1 MREMVLLGDEA
12 VALAAVHAGLTA
24 AYGYPGT
31 PSTEILEYLI
41 RYRPDARRPEGRVV
55 RQREDRVRGGAR
67 NVLRRAADDGHDEA
81 RGLERGSRPVHELG
95 ARQR

>member
-1 MREMVLLGDEA
+1 MSEMVLLGDEA

-41 RYRPDARRPEGRVV
+41 RYGRSARRPAGPSGAPTR
-55 RQREDRVRGGAR
+55 RPRTRRPSASPSPAGAR
-67 NVLRRAADDGHDEA
+67 W
-81 RGLERGSRPVHELG
+81 
-95 ARQR
+95 

>member
-1 MREMVLLGDEA
+1 MSEMVLLGDEA

-41 RYRPDARRPEGRVV
+41 RHGRAHGGPQRRVV
-55 RQREDRVRGGAR
+55 REREDRVRGGAR
-67 NVLRRAADDGHDEA
+67 ASPMPAGGRW
-81 RGLERGSRPVHELG
+81 
-95 ARQR
+95 